1 MVPFFVANREVVAVP
16 ADAPERAAT
25 LVGGRSRS
33 AGPAA
38 EPHRG
43 HPGSAPRARLA
54 LGLDRGHRRRS
65 GHHRAGVYRH
75 FKNKE
80 DLLAAVLQDAA
91 DQLWRG
97 VPEGD
102 YATPAEVL
110 EAYIDS
116 HINFAVNNAAIVEL
130 WYQESRHLPEPVRSA
145 QRRLQRSYIE
155 RWNDAL
161 LALYPQLAPDEA
173 RLMVRGAIGLIHSIV
188 HSDGIFD
195 SRAADGGAAPHGP
208 ERPQRSLGQARPSDP
223 ARPGRAGYAGVRAN
237 ICRCLHH
244 AWSGRWLAA
253 SPDGRLPG

>member
-1 MVPFFVANREVVAVP
+1 VVPFFVANREVVAGQ
-16 ADAPERAAT
+16 ADAQERAAT
-25 LVGGRSRS
+25 LVSARSRS
-33 AGPAA
+33 PVRRQSLIEATRDLLREHGWHSVSIGDIGAAAGITGP
-38 EPHRG
+38 
-43 HPGSAPRARLA
+43 
-54 LGLDRGHRRRS
+54 
-65 GHHRAGVYRH
+65 GVYRH

-195 SRAADGGAAPHGP
+195 T
-208 ERPQRSLGQARPSDP
+208 
-223 ARPGRAGYAGVRAN
+223 
-237 ICRCLHH
+237 
-244 AWSGRWLAA
+244 
-253 SPDGRLPG
+253 GRLTAVLRRMVLSALNVASAGPAE

>member
-1 MVPFFVANREVVAVP
+1 VVPFFVANREVVSGGP
-16 ADAPERAAT
+16 GDAPEQAAT
-25 LVGGRSRS
+25 LVSTRSRS
-33 AGPAA
+33 PGRRQGLIEATRELLREHGWHSVSIGDIGAAAGITGP
-38 EPHRG
+38 
-43 HPGSAPRARLA
+43 
-54 LGLDRGHRRRS
+54 
-65 GHHRAGVYRH
+65 GVYRH

-97 VPEGD
+97 VPVGD
-102 YATPAEVL
+102 NATPAEVL

-145 QRRLQRSYIE
+145 QRRLQRGYIE

-161 LALYPQLAPDEA
+161 LTLYPHLPPDEA

-195 SRAADGGAAPHGP
+195 TRRLTAVLRRMVVSALNVAADG
-208 ERPQRSLGQARPSDP
+208 P
-223 ARPGRAGYAGVRAN
+223 AE
-237 ICRCLHH
+237 
-244 AWSGRWLAA
+244 
-253 SPDGRLPG
+253 